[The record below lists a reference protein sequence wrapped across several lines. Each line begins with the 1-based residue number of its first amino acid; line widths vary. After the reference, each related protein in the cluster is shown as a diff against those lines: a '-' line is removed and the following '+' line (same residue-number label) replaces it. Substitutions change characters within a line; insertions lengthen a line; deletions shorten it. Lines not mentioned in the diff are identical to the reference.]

1 MAYLGLRSP
10 ALQSCEPFQ
19 TKLSPGIVASHEL
32 SDEALPDLVRL
43 VRGLKA
49 IPVLFVPKFDV
60 CELSERLLELGQEP
74 GGIPR
79 HPGRHAIGPL
89 CDGEMGHAGFFRSER

>member
-1 MAYLGLRSP
+1 MYRKKWRMYLPYHARHAGGADRAHLGLRSP

-32 SDEALPDLVRL
+32 SDEALPDLVR
-43 VRGLKA
+43 GLKA

-60 CELSERLLELGQEP
+60 CELSELTP
-74 GGIPR
+74 GARTGARRNTTAPR
-79 HPGRHAIGPL
+79 
-89 CDGEMGHAGFFRSER
+89 